1 MNVPSK
7 TRSFPVNW
15 VPRHYG
21 TDDMIICYLYICNHL
36 YMFTFVCIL
45 CVHILIRCICYIY
58 TFRYLFYFFFR
69 VPPFYFK
76 PLRPFRNPNGFRC
89 RRQEYDIYRPSM
101 QTCYLENMP
110 VPGQQCWFEHVFSCS
125 RPCWTYEF
133 IFMNC
138 CEQSWENAWHGL
150 FFGLKNR
157 CFQLVKGQFT
167 NRIRVIKFLFQFCWD
182 SV

>member
-1 MNVPSK
+1 
-7 TRSFPVNW
+7 
-15 VPRHYG
+15 
-21 TDDMIICYLYICNHL
+21 
-36 YMFTFVCIL
+36 MF
-45 CVHILIRCICYIY
+45 
-58 TFRYLFYFFFR
+58 FYYFFR

-110 VPGQQCWFEHVFSCS
+110 VPGQQCWFEHVFSRS

-138 CEQSWENAWHGL
+138 CEQSWENAWHV
-150 FFGLKNR
+150 FFGLNNR

-182 SV
+182 SVTLCPSFGDEKRQRDQTLKLKPGKKVVCQIYLEVQDT